1 MGNNTLIKLQNVS
14 RNYELGDTEIRALNN
29 IDYTINKGDYIV
41 VAGPSGSGKSTLLN
55 MVGCIDQ
62 PTKGQIFFDN
72 IETTK
77 HSLEDLN
84 SLRLLN
90 IGFIFQSFNLIPV
103 LSVYENIELPLLF
116 RNMDKRSIQEK
127 VNYVLKKVGLE
138 DRGKHF
144 PSNLSGGQRQRVA
157 IARAL
162 VGEPNLII
170 ADEPTANL
178 DKKTAQNII
187 ELLKELNKE
196 DNVTILIASHDE
208 NVIRQANQ
216 VVIIEDGQIIKK

>member
-1 MGNNTLIKLQNVS
+1 MKNNVLIELKEVS
-14 RNYELGDTEIRALNN
+14 KKYQLGDTEINALDKVNY
-29 IDYTINKGDYIV
+29 IVNKGDYIV

-55 MVGCIDQ
+55 MIGCIDQ
-62 PTKGQIFFDN
+62 PTIGEIFFDK
-72 IETTK
+72 IEITK
-77 HSLEDLN
+77 HNLEDLN
-84 SLRLLN
+84 NLRLLN

-103 LSVYENIELPLLF
+103 LSVYENVELPLLF
-116 RNMDKRSIQEK
+116 RNMCKRKIRER
-127 VNYVLKKVGLE
+127 VEYVLKKVGLG

-178 DKKTAQNII
+178 DRITAQNII
-187 ELLKELNKE
+187 ELLKALNKD
-196 DNVTILIASHDE
+196 DNVTIIIASHDD
-208 NVIRQANQ
+208 NVIRQTSQ
-216 VVIIEDGQIIKK
+216 VITIEDGKIKN